1 MSYND
6 IAYSF
11 SLYPKEASK
20 NCKHLKEL
28 FIQAALQLQE
38 EQEIA
43 IIVKENKKIKNS
55 KRKIN

>member
-11 SLYPKEASK
+11 SLYPKEANK

-28 FIQAALQLQE
+28 FIQEALQLQE
-38 EQEIA
+38 EQEIP
-43 IIVKENKKIKNS
+43 IIVKRNKKL
-55 KRKIN
+55 KIQK

>member
-6 IAYSF
+6 TAYSF
-11 SLYPKEASK
+11 SLYPKEVNK

-38 EQEIA
+38 EQEIPIT
-43 IIVKENKKIKNS
+43 IIKENKKL
-55 KRKIN
+55 KIQK

>member
-11 SLYPKEASK
+11 SLYPKEKSK
-20 NCKHLKEL
+20 NCKHIKEL

-38 EQEIA
+38 EEEIP
-43 IIVKENKKIKNS
+43 IIVKEKKKS
-55 KRKIN
+55 KIQKLK